1 MNKRRKSQRGG
12 SALEMA
18 LMLPWYLF
26 LFVGTFDWG
35 YYAHALISTESAA
48 RVAVLYTSQSAAKSA
63 DQSDACILAN
73 EEMRIVPNISSSGTP
88 TCTASPLIVTAT
100 EVGPGQSTG
109 SADNNLASQVTV
121 EYTTVSLIPIP
132 LLLPSSTTFYRVVQ
146 MRLRS

>member
-1 MNKRRKSQRGG
+1 MNKRRKNQRGG

-48 RVAVLYTSQSAAKSA
+48 RVAAIYTSQSSAKAA
-63 DQSDACILAN
+63 DQADACILAN
-73 EEMRIVPNISSSGTP
+73 EELRVATNISSSGTP
-88 TCTASPLIVTAT
+88 TCASSPLIVTAA
-100 EVGPGQSTG
+100 SLTG
-109 SADNNLASQVTV
+109 SSTPDNTAASQVSVT
-121 EYTTVSLIPIP
+121 YTTVSLIPIP
-132 LLLPSSTTFYRVVQ
+132 FLLPKKATFYRVIT